1 MANTTG
7 KKFGGRKKGTPNKTP
22 QEVKEIMQLFLEN
35 QFEKL
40 DEVFEQLKPRDKINS
55 IIKMLPYIVP
65 KQMQMDLT
73 ATHIQE
79 PQYDLSKLTTEELLK
94 LVEITDKA
102 KPNES
107 DSE

>member
-22 QEVKEIMQLFLEN
+22 QEVREFIQMFLEQ

-40 DEVFEQLKPRDKINS
+40 DEVFKQLKPKDKVNAIV
-55 IIKMLPYIVP
+55 KLLPYIVP

-73 ATHIQE
+73 ATYKQE
-79 PQYDLSKLTTEELLK
+79 PQYDMSKLTTEELLK

-102 KPNES
+102 KTDES